1 MTKPVVFVLG
11 ATGNIGS
18 GTVATL
24 SAKYADKVEIRA
36 GVRNPEKADKIKS
49 LAGVTVVQAT
59 MGDEKLEQVLSGV
72 DTLYIV
78 TPGAENRATLTV
90 SSAELAKKAGVKHIA
105 VVSVPTVNLTD
116 TIFGR
121 QLTEIEDKVS
131 KLGVPYTFI
140 SLPLF
145 TDNFWGFKDTIV
157 KQGAIYCPVDP
168 EKPFISVTVEDAAS
182 AGAAILVDPSS
193 YANKTVKINSNL
205 ITYNE
210 VAKGFS
216 DAFGKEVKYVRVP
229 YEAAKKAFLEMGSYP
244 EWQVN
249 GLLELFKLIDAAN
262 PVMSNSDLG
271 TFTEIT
277 GDQPTDL
284 KKWLAKYAGGFQ

>member
-18 GTVATL
+18 ATVATL

-36 GVRNPEKADKIKS
+36 GVRNPERADKIKS

-59 MGDEKLEQVLSGV
+59 MGDKKLEQVLTGV

-78 TPGAENRATLTV
+78 TPGAENRAALTV

-105 VVSVPTVNLTD
+105 LVSVLTANFTD
-116 TIFGR
+116 TVFGR
-121 QLTEIEDKVS
+121 QLTEVEHKVS

-140 SLPLF
+140 RLPIF
-145 TDNFWGFKDTIV
+145 TENFWGFKDTIV
-157 KQGAIYCPVDP
+157 KQGAIYSPVNP
-168 EKPFISVTVEDAAS
+168 EKTFTSVAVEDAAS
-182 AGAAILVDPSS
+182 AGAAILVNPSS
-193 YANKTVKINSNL
+193 YANKTVDINSNR
-205 ITYNE
+205 ITYNK
-210 VAKGFS
+210 VAEGFS
-216 DAFGKEVKYVRVP
+216 DALGKEVKYVRVP
-229 YEAAKKAFLEMGSYP
+229 YEAAKKAFLEMGFP
-244 EWQVN
+244 EWQVD
-249 GLLELFKLIDAAN
+249 GILELFKLIDAAN